1 MTEIQPFEEFII
13 NNRLLDSTSIAPRM
27 KRDEEE
33 LGMWKNIFIKNVES
47 PVGHIESSGFEES
60 FVEERVR
67 ACDHK

>member
-47 PVGHIESSGFEES
+47 PVGHVESSGFE
-60 FVEERVR
+60 
-67 ACDHK
+67 